1 VSVEPGRSSDSTHVW
16 ISSQWVRWRSEQLP
30 CSVSL
35 PTEAAMADDRE
46 IEQERFRALRATDDP
61 ALRDQLI
68 EDYLWIARHGAR
80 RFGGRGESADD
91 LLQVASLALVKA
103 VDRFDPELNLR
114 FATFAMPTVVGEL
127 RRHFRDRTWSMRVSR
142 RLKDLHLELRTA
154 SELLTHELGHPPSV
168 TELADALETTVEE
181 VLEAMEAGAS
191 YRTAS
196 LDAGPVGS
204 ETDEVAVPGVDDAE
218 LDATSQRVDVQ
229 LALNDLP
236 QRDRRVVYLR
246 FYLGLTQAE
255 IAEEIGVSQV
265 HVSRILRSTLAR
277 LGEQLQDTVDPDE
290 EP

>member
-1 VSVEPGRSSDSTHVW
+1 MP
-16 ISSQWVRWRSEQLP
+16 
-30 CSVSL
+30 
-35 PTEAAMADDRE
+35 DDRE

-61 ALRDQLI
+61 AQRARLI

-80 RFGGRGESADD
+80 RFTGRGEASDD

-114 FATFAMPTVVGEL
+114 FATYAMPTIVGEL

-142 RLKDLHLELRTA
+142 RLKELHLALRTE
-154 SELLTHELGHPPSV
+154 SELLTHELGHAPSV
-168 TELADALETTVEE
+168 AELADALDATVEE

-204 ETDEVAVPGVDDAE
+204 ETDETIVPGVDHAE
-218 LDATSQRVDVQ
+218 LDATSERVDVQ
-229 LALNDLP
+229 LALNDLS
-236 QRDRRVVYLR
+236 QRDRRVIYLR

-255 IAEEIGVSQV
+255 ISEEIGVSQV
-265 HVSRILRSTLAR
+265 HVSRILRATLAR
-277 LGEQLQDTVDPDE
+277 LGDQLE
-290 EP
+290 EPPDPVEEEL

>member
-1 VSVEPGRSSDSTHVW
+1 MP
-16 ISSQWVRWRSEQLP
+16 
-30 CSVSL
+30 
-35 PTEAAMADDRE
+35 ADRD
-46 IEQERFRALRATDDP
+46 IEQERFRSLRASGDP
-61 ALRDQLI
+61 SLRDQLV
-68 EDYLWIARHGAR
+68 EEYLWLARHGAR
-80 RFGGRGESADD
+80 RFAGRGESPDD

-114 FATFAMPTVVGEL
+114 FATFAMPTIVGEL

-154 SELLTHELGHPPSV
+154 SEELAHTLGHPPSV
-168 TELADALETTVEE
+168 AELADALEITVEE
-181 VLEAMEAGAS
+181 VLEAMEAGAT

-204 ETDEVAVPGVDDAE
+204 DGTEVVVPGDDHAE
-218 LDATSQRVDVQ
+218 LEATSERVALQ
-229 LALNDLP
+229 ESLATLS

-265 HVSRILRSTLAR
+265 HVSRILRSSLAR
-277 LGEQLQDTVDPDE
+277 LGDHLQDSLDLS
-290 EP
+290 EPTP